1 MYLRIVNNNP
11 VWYYTSNRLKLD
23 EPGTSF
29 PDVISNEVLA
39 EFNVFPVTIDSKP
52 SITYQQ
58 NAVLQDPVFEDGR
71 WVQHWE
77 VVTIDSETAQDN
89 YDNKA
94 SQIRQQRDQYLQE
107 TDWTQGKDIPD
118 SVSKFWAPY
127 RQQLR
132 DITNQSEFPSN
143 VIWPEKPA

>member
-11 VWYYTSNRLKLD
+11 VWYYTSTRLKLD

-29 PDVISNEVLA
+29 PEVISDELFA
-39 EFNVFPVTIDSKP
+39 EFNVYPLTIDSKP

-58 NAVLQDPVFEDGR
+58 NAVLQDPVFEDGK

-94 SQIRQQRDQYLQE
+94 SQIRLQRDQYLQE

-118 SVSKFWAPY
+118 EVSNFWAPY

-132 DITNQSEFPSN
+132 DITNQSDFPSN
-143 VIWPEKPA
+143 VIWPTRPA